1 MSIDVS
7 NQLSNNKIPVIS
19 FCFKYKVMSPEPK
32 SVAVADGVREQV
44 MKHVMIGSKRLTQ
57 KMFIKRD

>member
-7 NQLSNNKIPVIS
+7 KQLSNNKIAVIS
-19 FCFKYKVMSPEPK
+19 FCFKYKVMLLGPK

-44 MKHVMIGSKRLTQ
+44 MKNVLCTSLFGTVFHQQHR
-57 KMFIKRD
+57 